1 MRAILASEYG
11 SRYPGSHRFCFF
23 RAAFSLARCSASASP
38 SSRAY
43 DCSGSFF
50 ESQSRSWSKT
60 SSFNE
65 WCTHLPCRRPPC
77 PIARPLLFGTLF
89 RARVAFLARLR
100 LSEFFFFES
109 HSRSS
114 SKTSSFNEWCTH
126 LPCRRSNIT
135 LPHRLLFGT
144 LFRARVAF
152 LARLR
157 LSGFQVLLRESFFA
171 KLVEDS
177 FFFFA
182 RRTAGARASRA
193 AARLAFSRA
202 ALAARVDCILPHVH
216 LV

>member
-1 MRAILASEYG
+1 MSGARA
-11 SRYPGSHRFCFF
+11 SRSAARSSRF
-23 RAAFSLARCSASASP
+23 RAASSSARCSAPASP

-43 DCSGSFF
+43 DYQGFFF
-50 ESQSRSWSKT
+50 ESHSRSWSKT
-60 SSFNE
+60 SSFDE
-65 WCTHLPCRRPPC
+65 WCTHP
-77 PIARPLLFGTLF
+77 
-89 RARVAFLARLR
+89 
-100 LSEFFFFES
+100 
-109 HSRSS
+109 
-114 SKTSSFNEWCTH
+114 
-126 LPCRRSNIT
+126 PCRRSNIT

-193 AARLAFSRA
+193 AARLAISRA
-202 ALAARVDCILPHVH
+202 AFVARVDGIFLTLLACRLC
-216 LV
+216 LA